1 MANLETLDYKEVA
14 KELELSVPAMQ
25 EGLKQQLFPFG
36 CAIKMTKDHIYYVN
50 KVRYEKWKKGE
61 L

>member
-1 MANLETLDYKEVA
+1 MANLETLDYKVVA
-14 KELELSVPAMQ
+14 KELELSVPALQ

-50 KVRYEKWKKGE
+50 KTRYEKWKKGE